1 MKYFISILFTI
12 LIFKTSDI
20 MECSD
25 FEKLLGKKI
34 SNLEEVIGKDFE
46 NKYFEKNYYYIKDET
61 VSKSLNG
68 ISFNSISVQSDEKE
82 IVESI
87 TIHFLEII
95 NQEFYD
101 QLIQLY
107 DLPNEIKI
115 IEKKE
120 EISNKVIKDETF
132 SQEVKKSNIE
142 LRDGSFEE
150 NPLYVSW
157 KKENFNVKLFFRHK
171 QGISEITFTKN

>member
-20 MECSD
+20 MECSV

-46 NKYFEKNYYYIKDET
+46 NMYFEKNYYYIKDET

-101 QLIQLY
+101 QLIQ
-107 DLPNEIKI
+107 
-115 IEKKE
+115 
-120 EISNKVIKDETF
+120 
-132 SQEVKKSNIE
+132 
-142 LRDGSFEE
+142 
-150 NPLYVSW
+150 
-157 KKENFNVKLFFRHK
+157 
-171 QGISEITFTKN
+171 